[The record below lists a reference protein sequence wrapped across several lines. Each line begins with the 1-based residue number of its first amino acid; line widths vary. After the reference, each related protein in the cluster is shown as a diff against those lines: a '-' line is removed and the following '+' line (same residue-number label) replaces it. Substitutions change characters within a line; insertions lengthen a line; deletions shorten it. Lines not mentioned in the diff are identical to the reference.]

1 MSQEASAVHQEVHAT
16 QTHPGRSRGFEP
28 LEAPV
33 SMSEARHGPSV
44 EVRPRRGRLAAA
56 SDHGRG
62 KTNDGELGAT
72 SLAPLLGAAV
82 ALLAVATTRPEL
94 REVAID
100 LVDLV
105 RNDVK
110 VFARLVWFLY
120 ERTSNLLPDDNVVTW
135 VWVLALLRER
145 ALGHMRGDYDRSVS
159 TE

>member
-1 MSQEASAVHQEVHAT
+1 M
-16 QTHPGRSRGFEP
+16 
-28 LEAPV
+28 
-33 SMSEARHGPSV
+33 
-44 EVRPRRGRLAAA
+44 AAA

-105 RNDVK
+105 RNDVN

-120 ERTSNLLPDDNVVTW
+120 ERTSDLFPDDNVVT
-135 VWVLALLRER
+135 
-145 ALGHMRGDYDRSVS
+145 
-159 TE
+159 